1 LSVVAAT
8 IEHMI
13 DTQVSPQTLDPSTL
27 LTLSADNVDETE
39 ALQAIEA
46 IIQAQAMLDAVRLT
60 FVNRYATLH
69 GDHKFAQKALADRQ
83 KVSTA
88 QAGSDI
94 SLAYALTTRLPHT
107 FDNLAEGAMNYTKAT
122 QIARATAVLAL
133 EKTLEIDAALYPV
146 ACEKTPRQLSELLR
160 HLIGQAAPEAA
171 ADRAKKHKPG
181 HRISLGRKVEK
192 SWLHVFMAS
201 DDVRA
206 IERRL
211 NLIAECLL
219 QTGDER
225 TLNELRADTVRDL
238 LLGRFPSEA
247 IKQVYLEPGATAP
260 ENIPEQR
267 RSSGAL
273 PTETVRELG
282 RWFRAAWS
290 GEPLE
295 DNNAPGPG
303 AGPDKTQGA

>member
-1 LSVVAAT
+1 MVAAT
-8 IEHMI
+8 VEHMI
-13 DTQVSPQTLDPSTL
+13 DTQGSPQRPDPSTL
-27 LTLSADNVDETE
+27 LTMSADNADETE

-46 IIQAQAMLDAVRLT
+46 ITQFQARLDAVRLK
-60 FVNRYATLH
+60 FVHRYATLH
-69 GDHKFAQKALADRQ
+69 GDHKSAQKTLVDRQ

-94 SLAYALTTRLPHT
+94 SLAYALTTRLPQT
-107 FDNLAEGAMNYTKAT
+107 FAKLAEGDMNYGKAT
-122 QIARATAVLAL
+122 QVARATADLTL
-133 EKTLEIDAALYPV
+133 EKTLEIDAALYPA
-146 ACEKTPRQLSELLR
+146 ACEKTPHQLSELLR
-160 HLIGQAAPEAA
+160 NLIGLAVPEAA
-171 ADRAKKHKPG
+171 ADRAKKRKPG
-181 HRISLGRKVEK
+181 RRISVGRKVEK

-201 DDVRA
+201 DDVLA

-211 NLIAECLL
+211 NLIAECIL

-225 TLNELRADTVRDL
+225 TLNELRADTIRDL

-247 IKQVYLEPGATAP
+247 IKQVYLEPGAATP

-267 RSSGAL
+267 RNSGAL

-290 GEPLE
+290 GEPLQ
-295 DNNAPGPG
+295 DNNAPSSG
-303 AGPDKTQGA
+303 AGPDKTRGA